1 MFPQNLPERSP
12 TFSPCSAV
20 SVVNETPALLTT
32 SEHNENL
39 IKSKISVQGSLKKEA
54 YMSTGATVPHDQS
67 KQENLSQMTSV
78 QDTPQQLA
86 VQKLKKLCEIKSE
99 KGTHEKNSQIVES
112 SILTETNSKPIADE
126 QVSLSKSS
134 TRDGE
139 VNGDKM
145 MQCSDDN
152 LVHPV
157 VVVSQVPETPV
168 VPSHSEQLE
177 AEELNSKKHVADS
190 PMEVHDHIEES
201 DETQEPVMFMD
212 SDCIVVSDAIIAHS
226 EGICHSKNE
235 HVELETE
242 NRNLNDTH
250 SHSENTQ
257 NSDSILKSE
266 VTIGISEVLERGI
279 SSKEPEKDRSD
290 KPSGKK
296 RKCFVL
302 DDTEEFLDFGSY
314 VEELEISNR
323 LKVQKHDLK
332 GLKET
337 STEEDV
343 FLTTDA
349 DGAASGLDK
358 NVDHDR
364 NTDDGR
370 ICQTVENVVINVDT
384 AASEPSVVVEL
395 ESDSHAEFTDS
406 SLNQSS
412 QEKVGDGGDKNVGG
426 GEYVAN
432 SMEKQYSY
440 EQNSVRVIGE
450 SEAAEVDAKYVREC
464 HPSQPCAGMKRT
476 FSTPHKTNEH
486 DLSGLLMSPNE
497 SISNTSYRICPDDI
511 FNGDTEMPTVD
522 ASPLDIPCK
531 LVEASDDVNG
541 FRNKSVKSPEQ
552 KALNNITCEVNADDS
567 ELSDE
572 DKLSE
577 QDKYQNVCRTK
588 TLRGFAKKNSP
599 FRVCLNAVD
608 NIHVPS
614 DRKNSAASSMLTPQ
628 KYTSP
633 IAKMVSFKSC
643 KMTAVLVEDVDT
655 GKKHLSSTPVG
666 KRFKSPRNSGDSGL
680 NKMEARS
687 TPSRLNNSFQG
698 NKCNPNLLKYSPNVM
713 KYSPISAKQN
723 NVQTIGKPLSR
734 KLVPE
739 IVEVGCNNALDEKE
753 EMTDYLDGLPDT
765 LSASSKL
772 FESRKMAENKSDFSL
787 KKPQGAPDLILKS
800 PLKNGSLVY
809 YIRDNENQ
817 NNEDAVGPA
826 KCASDKS
833 AEKES
838 GATER
843 HKTKED
849 LEGSFS
855 SPEFTLDSSDNNSG
869 DTREQ
874 NSERNSQ
881 QNRIDTKS
889 GENMAK
895 RDDVGGSTQKTYLR
909 DNEREANVSD
919 NSAKKLLSRF
929 SADRDMFST
938 NLGSSPIEIRDDN
951 DFGSDPVILE
961 SDIETEDENSDN
973 DEGDNETD
981 DENMTKTRTLKRVN
995 RIDSDESGD
1004 IETDHRVED
1013 RVVRN
1018 LTEENI
1024 HFSMM
1029 EDVHKVEDVERLIEC
1044 NDSSIDGGRILVK
1057 S

>member
-1 MFPQNLPERSP
+1 MFPQNLPERTP
-12 TFSPCSAV
+12 TFSACSPA

-39 IKSKISVQGSLKKEA
+39 IKSKNPVQGSQKKEA
-54 YMSTGATVPHDQS
+54 YMSTGATVPYDQS
-67 KQENLSQMTSV
+67 IPENLSQMTSV

-86 VQKLKKLCEIKSE
+86 VQKLKKLCQIKSE
-99 KGTHEKNSQIVES
+99 KGTHEKTSQIVES
-112 SILTETNSKPIADE
+112 SILIETKSKSIADE
-126 QVSLSKSS
+126 QVSQSKSS
-134 TRDGE
+134 TRDGG
-139 VNGDKM
+139 VNSDKM
-145 MQCSDDN
+145 MQCSDDK
-152 LVHPV
+152 LEHPV

-168 VPSHSEQLE
+168 VLSQSEQLE
-177 AEELNSKKHVADS
+177 AEGLNSEKHVADS
-190 PMEVHDHIEES
+190 PMEVDDHIEES
-201 DETQEPVMFMD
+201 DETQEPVMSVD
-212 SDCIVVSDAIIAHS
+212 SDCIVVSDSIIANFK
-226 EGICHSKNE
+226 GICHSKNE
-235 HVELETE
+235 RVELETG
-242 NRNLNDTH
+242 NRNLDDTH

-257 NSDSILKSE
+257 NSESILKPE

-290 KPSGKK
+290 KPGKK

-302 DDTEEFLDFGSY
+302 NDTEESLDFGSY

-323 LKVQKHDLK
+323 LKVLKHNFK

-343 FLTTDA
+343 FLTMGA
-349 DGAASGLDK
+349 NGAARGLDK
-358 NVDHDR
+358 NDDHYR
-364 NTDDGR
+364 NKDDGR
-370 ICQTVENVVINVDT
+370 VCQTVENVVINADT
-384 AASEPSVVVEL
+384 ATSEHPVVVEL
-395 ESDSHAEFTDS
+395 ESDNHAEFTDS

-412 QEKVGDGGDKNVGG
+412 QEKVGDSGDRKFGG

-432 SMEKQYSY
+432 STDKQYPY
-440 EQNSVRVIGE
+440 EQSSVRVIGE
-450 SEAAEVDAKYVREC
+450 SEVSEVDAKYVKEC
-464 HPSQPCAGMKRT
+464 DPSQSCADMKRM

-486 DLSGLLMSPNE
+486 NLSGLLMSPNE
-497 SISNTSYRICPDDI
+497 SISNTSYRISPDDI

-531 LVEASDDVNG
+531 LVETSDDVNG
-541 FRNKSVKSPEQ
+541 FRNGSVKSPEQ

-572 DKLSE
+572 DKLSK
-577 QDKYQNVCRTK
+577 QDKNQNVCRTK

-608 NIHVPS
+608 NIQVPS
-614 DRKNSAASSMLTPQ
+614 DTKNLAASSMLTPQ

-633 IAKMVSFKSC
+633 FAKTVSLKSC

-666 KRFKSPRNSGDSGL
+666 KCFKSPRNSGDSGL
-680 NKMEARS
+680 NKMEAGF
-687 TPSRLNNSFQG
+687 TPSRPNNSFQG
-698 NKCNPNLLKYSPNVM
+698 NKCSPNLLKYSPNVM

-723 NVQTIGKPLSR
+723 NVQKIGKPLSR

-739 IVEVGCNNALDEKE
+739 IVEVGSNNALDEKE
-753 EMTDYLDGLPDT
+753 EMTDYPDGLPDT

-772 FESRKMAENKSDFSL
+772 FESRKMAENKSDFSS

-809 YIRDNENQ
+809 YVRDDENQ
-817 NNEDAVGPA
+817 SNEDAVDPA
-826 KCASDKS
+826 KCASDS
-833 AEKES
+833 SVEKES
-838 GATER
+838 GATEGDR
-843 HKTKED
+843 TEED
-849 LEGSFS
+849 LEGSCS

-869 DTREQ
+869 NTREQ
-874 NSERNSQ
+874 NSERNSK
-881 QNRIDTKS
+881 QNRTDAKS
-889 GENMAK
+889 GENMVK
-895 RDDVGGSTQKTYLR
+895 RGHIGGITQKTYLSN
-909 DNEREANVSD
+909 NERETDVSD
-919 NSAKKLLSRF
+919 NSAKKVQSKF

-938 NLGSSPIEIRDDN
+938 NLDSSPIEIRDDN

-961 SDIETEDENSDN
+961 SDIETEDENGDN
-973 DEGDNETD
+973 DEGDDEND
-981 DENMTKTRTLKRVN
+981 DENMAKTRTLKRVN

-1004 IETDHRVED
+1004 SETDHGVED

-1018 LTEENI
+1018 LREENV

-1029 EDVHKVEDVERLIEC
+1029 EDVHKVEDVEQLIESD
-1044 NDSSIDGGRILVK
+1044 DSSIDGGRILVK
-1057 S
+1057 P